1 MSNSK
6 SIGNTYERSVAKKL
20 SLWLSEGQN
29 DDVCW
34 RDLGSGSRATIR
46 GKQGKDT
53 TRHGD
58 FVPTDL
64 SYKYFFD
71 RFCMDSKS
79 YKEWNPIFINEKNM
93 KSNSIL
99 NQWVKV
105 IEESQDKIPMMICNI
120 RDRKTPEFV
129 VLPSATVYPKDCNIN
144 LMYYSFSSKINIKD
158 FCLIL
163 LDDFFHKVSAKE
175 FYYLNS

>member
-1 MSNSK
+1 MTRNSK
-6 SIGNTYERSVAKKL
+6 SIGNNYERDVAKKL
-20 SLWLSEGQN
+20 SLWLSEGKN

-34 RDLGSGSRATIR
+34 RDLGSGNRATLR
-46 GKQGKDT
+46 SKQGKDT

-64 SYKYFFD
+64 NYKFFFD
-71 RFCMDSKS
+71 RFCIDSKS

-105 IEESQDKIPMMICNI
+105 CIESQEKIPMMICHI

-129 VLPSATVYPKDCNIN
+129 ILPQDFLFPLNCIIPNRIQYT
-144 LMYYSFSSKINIKD
+144 FSNSNIKN
-158 FCLIL
+158 CMLIM
-163 LDDFFHKVSAKE
+163 LDDFFTLNAKE
-175 FYYLNS
+175 IYKNNL